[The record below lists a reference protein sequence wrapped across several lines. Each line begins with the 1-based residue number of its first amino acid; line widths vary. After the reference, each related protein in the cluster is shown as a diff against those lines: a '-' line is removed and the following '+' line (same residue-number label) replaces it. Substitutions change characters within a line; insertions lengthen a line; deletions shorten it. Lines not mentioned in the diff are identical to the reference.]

1 MSSIY
6 VPRWYQ
12 EEAEYSVFDY
22 FQRGQVGNP
31 VVAMPT
37 GTGKSVVIA
46 NFIRRVFGL
55 WPNQRIMMLT
65 HVKELIEQNA
75 EKLMSVWPTAPL
87 GVYSAGLNSREA
99 IMPII
104 FGGVQSVAP
113 AIEKALRND
122 DGRPAHL
129 QHFGWRDLLLID
141 ECHLLSPKEDS
152 QYQYIINELLK
163 INPHLKVIGF
173 TATPYRMKQGM
184 ITDGGI
190 FTDICYDITG
200 VDSFNRLIAEGFL
213 SPLIA
218 KPTRTEIDLS
228 SVGLTAG
235 EYNNKQLEA
244 AVDTDEVVFSA
255 VREMMET
262 AYDRNC
268 WLIFATGINNT
279 EHVANVIQSYG
290 LEVLPVH
297 SKLPAKVNTER
308 LRAYKAGE
316 LRGIVSGQKLT
327 TGFDHPP
334 IDYIADLNPTL
345 SPGKHVQKL
354 GRGTRPSPGTNKANC
369 LYSDFAG
376 NVRRLGPINDP
387 RIPNRPG
394 KGGGDAPVR
403 ICEVCGVYNHAA
415 ARQCINCGQEF
426 SFETKIFATA
436 GVLEPLR
443 SDAPI
448 VEYFDVQKVLYNLH
462 EKRDANGVLTKPPMI
477 KVSYFCGFQ
486 MFNEFVTL
494 EHPGF
499 AAKRSRD
506 WWKQRHNEDPPP
518 TTYEALRRVSELRTP
533 ARLRVWVNKKYPEVL
548 SAEW

>member
-1 MSSIY
+1 MSNIY

-12 EEAEYSVFDY
+12 EEAEYSIFDY
-22 FQRGQVGNP
+22 FQKGQTGNP

-46 NFIRRVFGL
+46 NFIERIFKS

-75 EKLMSVWPTAPL
+75 EKLISIWPTAPL
-87 GVYSAGLNSREA
+87 GICSAGLKSRDT

-113 AIEKALRND
+113 AIKKALLTN
-122 DGRPAHL
+122 DGRPSHM
-129 QHFGWRDLLLID
+129 QHFGFRDLLLID
-141 ECHLLSPKEDS
+141 ECHLLGPAEDS
-152 QYQYIINELLK
+152 QYAYIINELLK
-163 INPHLKVIGF
+163 INPRLKVIGF

-184 ITDGGI
+184 ITDGGF
-190 FTDICYDITG
+190 FTDLCYDITD
-200 VDSFNRLIAEGFL
+200 VESFDRLIAEGFL

-218 KPTRTEIDLS
+218 RRTKTEIDVS
-228 SVGLTAG
+228 SVGLTGGDFNA
-235 EYNNKQLEA
+235 KQLEA
-244 AVDTDEVVFSA
+244 AVDQDDIVASA
-255 VREMMET
+255 VREMMDI
-262 AYDRNC
+262 AHDRST

-290 LEVLPVH
+290 LDVLPVH
-297 SKLPAKVNTER
+297 SKLPDKVNTER

-316 LRGIVSGQKLT
+316 LHGIVSGQKLT

-354 GRGTRPSPGTNKANC
+354 GRGTRPSPSTGKLNC
-369 LYSDFAG
+369 LYSDFAA

-387 RIPNRPG
+387 RIPRRPG
-394 KGGGDAPVR
+394 KGGGESPVR
-403 ICEVCGVYNHAA
+403 ECEICGVYNHAS
-415 ARQCINCGQEF
+415 ARICINCGNEF
-426 SFETKIFATA
+426 SFKTKIFSTA
-436 GVLEPLR
+436 GTLEPLR

-448 VEYFDVQKVLYNLH
+448 VEYFEVQKVLYNLH
-462 EKRDANGVLTKPPMI
+462 EKRDSNGVLTKPPMI

-486 MFNEFVTL
+486 MFNEFVTI
-494 EHPGF
+494 EHPGY
-499 AAKRSRD
+499 AGKRARD
-506 WWKQRHNEDPPP
+506 WWKQRHNEEAPP
-518 TTYEALRRVSELRTP
+518 TTAQALQRVSELRSP
-533 ARLRVWVNKKYPEVL
+533 ARVRVWINKKYPEIL